1 MPAVW
6 HEQTAWLCLT
16 GMAQPFIDKLAQP
29 VLSPGHPM
37 SPSKIRLDAANPSV
51 QVTLGFRKCP
61 WLNINKGLICETYAA
76 FPKNVCFTRCIYHR
90 PEYFHTAVPTALA
103 LVRLACQN

>member
-6 HEQTAWLCLT
+6 HDQTAWLCLR
-16 GMAQPFIDKLAQP
+16 GMAQPFIDKLAQS
-29 VLSPGHPM
+29 VMSPGHPV

-61 WLNINKGLICETYAA
+61 WLNINKGLICGTYVA
-76 FPKNVCFTRCIYHR
+76 FSKMYVSPDAFNHQ
-90 PEYFHTAVPTALA
+90 PAYFHTAVPTALA
-103 LVRLACQN
+103 FVSLACQK